1 MKKLF
6 TVVAVGLSIFGFTNT
21 STAQTKIGYIS
32 IEELISV
39 MPEAKSADSA
49 IQDYQYS
56 LQLQGNDYIQ
66 ELNEKDSAFVKDSA
80 KLSTATKEL
89 KRNDLLALYQKVSG
103 WDKTMQ
109 QMIGEKQQTLIAPIQ
124 AKAIEAIRTVAKENG
139 YTYVLDANTL
149 IVSPTGDNLLPL
161 VKKKLNIK
169 DTPPTTKPAVRTGQ

>member
-6 TVVAVGLSIFGFTNT
+6 TVVAIGLSVGFTNT

-32 IEELISV
+32 IEELIGI
-39 MPEAKSADSA
+39 MPEARSADSA

-80 KLSTATKEL
+80 KLSAATKEL
-89 KRNDLLALYQKVSG
+89 KKNDLMALYQKVSG

-109 QMIGEKQQTLIAPIQ
+109 QMIGEKQQALLAPIQ
-124 AKAIEAIRTVAKENG
+124 TKAIEAIRAVAKDNG
-139 YTYVLDANTL
+139 YAYILDANTL
-149 IVSPTGDNLLPL
+149 LVSPPADNLLPL

-169 DTPPTTKPAVRTGQ
+169 DAPPATKPAVRSGQ